1 MWYKG
6 GRGRTAWAKP
16 ISVQLELEQEEA
28 RAAQQRQRLAEYAE
42 NDRIRE
48 EARKDSVRARTD
60 ELAVVRAARQNA
72 LGTMVAMNAIQ
83 RAMHRVAQD
92 VAAYLVDPQNS
103 GKLSPEKLV
112 GLLERSARATRQAT
126 EAGHRALT
134 MERMLAG
141 RPTDIL
147 GITEVQGPVAIEE
160 AREDIEAGLRALER
174 VKAGQALT
182 VIEGGVGAGRKEG

>member
-1 MWYKG
+1 
-6 GRGRTAWAKP
+6 
-16 ISVQLELEQEEA
+16 
-28 RAAQQRQRLAEYAE
+28 
-42 NDRIRE
+42 
-48 EARKDSVRARTD
+48 
-60 ELAVVRAARQNA
+60 
-72 LGTMVAMNAIQ
+72 MVAMNAIQ